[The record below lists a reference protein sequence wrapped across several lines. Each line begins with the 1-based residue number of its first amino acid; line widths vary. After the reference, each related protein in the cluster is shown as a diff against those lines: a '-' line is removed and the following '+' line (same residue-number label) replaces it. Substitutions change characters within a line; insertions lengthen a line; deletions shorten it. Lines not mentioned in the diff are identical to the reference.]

1 MIQNVDSIQ
10 SMNRELAARCAA
22 ADLEF
27 GCGCA
32 GNINSE
38 IAIIAEAPGEREDQI
53 KQPLVGGSGKFLWD
67 VLRKDGLTRNH
78 VYITNVVK
86 KKLVGVSDGHPTKI
100 AIKKQELEHWRL
112 ILECELTHLP
122 NLKYVIALGNMALEA
137 LTLNKGITQF
147 RGSVIPINVGD
158 RRVMVIATYNPAHI
172 LREPKLEIVFR
183 MDCNKLKR
191 LQKGEFDAPDIRAII
206 NPSYST
212 VLDYI
217 SSLNASDEPIAH
229 DIETIADETACVGL
243 ANSNSEGICINFRS
257 QSENHYSLVEERN
270 IRLALQELL
279 GNRNKAFIAQNG
291 NFDAYWMHYKDRIKV
306 HGYWFDTMLAHHLLY
321 PSLPHNLGFITAQYT
336 DYPYYKDEGKEWRD
350 HGHIDDFWRYNVK
363 DCCITRIAAFRMLD
377 ELKAQ
382 KLDKVFFE
390 HVMKLQPHLVQM
402 TVGGVL
408 CDVGLKQ
415 RISDE
420 LRDSVSTAREVCQS
434 TAREALGSSD
444 YEYNPRSPRDLGKL
458 FFTDLRLVGRG
469 TSTDKENRDRMR
481 KHPRTSIAAR
491 ATIESIDRY
500 LSDAKF
506 LSTYANSR
514 IDADNRFRCEYK
526 QTGVMSAPGRLSSAT
541 TMWGNGLNMQNI
553 PENAKGMF
561 VADHGYVFSYYDMS
575 QIEARIVAYLANI
588 NSWKEQFERARLNP
602 GSYDAHCALAAEMF
616 KVAYDDVPKT
626 DYLPGGDR
634 TIRFIAKRCRHG
646 LNYRMQ
652 PDRLATAAGLSI
664 QDAEAAYRAYHRST
678 PEIQLWWDDL
688 IALVRRDRAITSSG
702 YGRRWLLLEKYNDT
716 ALDSIVAFEPQSIN
730 GDHTASVIY
739 KCHND
744 PLWPRDARMC
754 INIHDA
760 NIAIHRPQD
769 GELVRSIMRKYAEA
783 PIMINSIRNRLSGIE
798 KSEALIVP
806 AEFGISMPDDEGVHR
821 WSTIRKIK

>member
-1 MIQNVDSIQ
+1 
-10 SMNRELAARCAA
+10 MNRELALRCAA
-22 ADLEF
+22 ANMAFD
-27 GCGCA
+27 CGCA
-32 GNINSE
+32 GNFNSE
-38 IAIIAEAPGEREDQI
+38 IAVVAEAPGEREVQI
-53 KQPLVGGSGKFLWD
+53 RQPLIGGSGKFLWD

-78 VYITNVVK
+78 VYSTNVVK
-86 KKLVGVSDGHPTKI
+86 RKLVGASDGHATKI
-100 AIKKQELEHWRL
+100 AIKKQELEHWR
-112 ILECELTHLP
+112 ILLETELTWLP
-122 NLKYVIALGNMALEA
+122 NLKYIIALGNFALEA

-147 RGSVIPINVGD
+147 RGSVIPISVSG
-158 RRVMVIATYNPAHI
+158 RKVQVICCYNPAHI
-172 LREPKLEIVFR
+172 LREPKLEVVFR
-183 MDCNKLKR
+183 MDCNKLTR
-191 LQKGEFDAPDIRAII
+191 LIKGEFNAPDIRAII
-206 NPSYST
+206 NPSYSV

-217 SSLNASDEPIAH
+217 HSLTDSDEPIAH

-243 ANSNSEGICINFRS
+243 ANSNSEGMCINFRT
-257 QSENHYSLVEERN
+257 QSEHRYSLIEERN

-291 NFDAYWMHYKDRIKV
+291 NFDAYWMHYKDRIRV

-336 DYPYYKDEGKEWRD
+336 DYPYYKDEGKEWKD

-382 KLDKVFFE
+382 KLDDVFFN

-408 CDVGLKQ
+408 CDTELKQ
-415 RISDE
+415 RISDG
-420 LRDSVSTAREVCQS
+420 LRDSVSAAREVCQS

-444 YEYNPRSPRDLGKL
+444 YEFNPRSPRDLGKL

-481 KHPRTSIAAR
+481 RHPRTSIAAR

-553 PENAKGMF
+553 PENAKAMF
-561 VADHGYVFSYYDMS
+561 VAEDGYVFSYYDMS
-575 QIEARIVAYLANI
+575 QIEARIVAYLADI
-588 NSWKEQFERARLNP
+588 KKWKEQFETARLHP

-616 KVAYDDVPKT
+616 RIAYDDVPKT
-626 DYLPGGDR
+626 DYLPNGDR

-652 PDRLATAAGLSI
+652 PDRLATAAGLPI
-664 QDAEAAYRAYHRST
+664 QEAEAAYRAYHYAT
-678 PEIQLWWDDL
+678 PEVQQWWDDL
-688 IALVRRDRAITSSG
+688 IQLVRRDRQLVSSL
-702 YGRRWLLLEKYNDT
+702 GRRWLLLERYNDT

-760 NIAIHRPQD
+760 NIAIHREAD
-769 GELVRSIMRKYAEA
+769 GELVRGIMRKYAEE
-783 PIMINSIRNRLSGIE
+783 PIWINSISNRLRGIDAPE
-798 KSEALIVP
+798 ELIVP
-806 AEFGISMPDDEGVHR
+806 AEFGISKPDAEGVHR
-821 WSTIRKIK
+821 WSTIVKVK